1 MKEMIMDIKEVERF
15 RQLLLKRR
23 EEILGAS
30 KHNLEA
36 AQEFGRDGVTD
47 LADEGSIAYN
57 RMVLVSLSETEKKQI
72 VEIDDAL
79 FRLKNGTYGTCQS
92 CGEPVGEKRLGVKP
106 EAPLCIKCQN
116 GAEGKR

>member
-1 MKEMIMDIKEVERF
+1 MKEIIMDIKEVERF

-36 AQEFGRDGVTD
+36 AQELGRDGVTD

-79 FRLKNGTYGTCQS
+79 FRLKNRTYGTCQS
-92 CGEPVGEKRLGVKP
+92 CGEPVGEKRLSVKP
-106 EAPLCIKCQN
+106 EAPLCLKCQN
-116 GAEGKR
+116 SAEGKR

>member
-1 MKEMIMDIKEVERF
+1 MKEIIMDIKEIERF
-15 RQLLLKRR
+15 RQLLHNRR

>member
-1 MKEMIMDIKEVERF
+1 MESKEIERF

-36 AQEFGRDGVTD
+36 AQEFGKDGVTD
-47 LADEGSIAYN
+47 FADEASIASN
-57 RMVLVSLSETEKKQI
+57 KTVLVSLSEAEKKQV
-72 VEIDDAL
+72 VEIDDAI

-92 CGEPVGEKRLGVKP
+92 CGEPVGEKRLSVKP

>member
-1 MKEMIMDIKEVERF
+1 MDQKEVERF

-36 AQEFGRDGVTD
+36 AQEIGKDGVSD
-47 LADEGSIAYN
+47 FADEGSIASN
-57 RMVLVSLSETEKKQI
+57 KTVLVSLSEAEKKHV

-79 FRLKNGTYGTCQS
+79 FRLKNGTYGTCQN
-92 CGEPVGEKRLGVKP
+92 CGEPVGEKRLSVKP